1 MVTEQIMQREPKVGR
16 GPISVH
22 FLYFEWKTILYVST
36 TTWSLVLS
44 FWVLG
49 RPLQWF
55 GFGHFEKWKSLNRV
69 HLFAATWTIQSMEFS
84 RPEYW
89 SG

>member
-55 GFGHFEKWKSLNRV
+55 GFGHFEK
-69 HLFAATWTIQSMEFS
+69 
-84 RPEYW
+84 
-89 SG
+89 